1 MPVEYISTPIRDERN
16 RLCGGVVIFTDIT
29 ERQAAEK
36 QRQKDS
42 KDLDEKNKE
51 LLITRDQA
59 LTAAKSKAEFSPR

>member
-42 KDLDEKNKE
+42 KDLDEK
-51 LLITRDQA
+51 TRNSSSPEIKHSRPPNQ
-59 LTAAKSKAEFSPR
+59 KQNFSPR